1 MRASGRGEEFGQF
14 GQRME
19 GLLAGLYRA
28 ARALTDQQADAEDL
42 VHDTYIRAHEAHE
55 NARFATDE
63 AFRAWV
69 YRIMVNLFRDRYRR
83 RARSPEQSVVPPDE
97 TRAAAE
103 SELAPDDAGDP
114 TRLLERREFAAAVRT
129 AMATLPTE
137 VRLAVTLFF
146 VHDLSYREIAEI
158 TGCPVGTVT
167 SRLSRGREMLRHRLN
182 GAVAPDDDRGTASNI
197 VVRPIRSSI
206 RGVP

>member
-1 MRASGRGEEFGQF
+1 MPASGNNEEF

-19 GLLAGLYRA
+19 RLLAGLYRA

-42 VHDTYIRAHEAHE
+42 VHDTYIRAHDAHN
-55 NARFATDE
+55 NARFATDR

-69 YRIMVNLFRDRYRR
+69 YRIMVNLFRDKYRR
-83 RARSPEQSVVPPDE
+83 RARSPELSAVPRGEP
-97 TRAAAE
+97 RAAAK
-103 SELAPDDAGDP
+103 SELVPDDASDA
-114 TRLLERREFAAAVRT
+114 TELLERKQFAVAVRA

-167 SRLSRGREMLRHRLN
+167 SRLSRGREMLRRRLN
-182 GAVAPDDDRGTASNI
+182 DGFASDDDDRGTASNI
-197 VVRPIRSSI
+197 IVRPIRSSI

>member
-1 MRASGRGEEFGQF
+1 
-14 GQRME
+14 ME
-19 GLLAGLYRA
+19 RLLAGLYRA

-42 VHDTYIRAHEAHE
+42 VHDTYIRAHDAHN
-55 NARFATDE
+55 NARFATDQ

-69 YRIMVNLFRDRYRR
+69 YRIMVNLFRDKCRR
-83 RARSPEQSVVPPDE
+83 RARSPELSAVPRDRD
-97 TRAAAE
+97 TTGK
-103 SELAPDDAGDP
+103 SELVPDDAGDA
-114 TRLLERREFAAAVRT
+114 TELLERKQFAVAVRT

-158 TGCPVGTVT
+158 TGSPVGTVT

-182 GAVAPDDDRGTASNI
+182 DGFASDDDRGTASNI
-197 VVRPIRSSI
+197 IVRPIRSSI

>member
-1 MRASGRGEEFGQF
+1 MRASGQGEEF

-42 VHDTYIRAHEAHE
+42 VHDTYVRAHDAHK
-55 NARFATDE
+55 NARFASDG

-69 YRIMVNLFRDRYRR
+69 YRIMVNLFRDKYRR
-83 RARSPEQSVVPPDE
+83 RSRSPEQSVVLRGEPH
-97 TRAAAE
+97 AAAK
-103 SELAPDDAGDP
+103 SELVPDDAGDP
-114 TRLLERREFAAAVRT
+114 TESLERNEFAAAVRA

-158 TGCPVGTVT
+158 TSCPIGTVT
-167 SRLSRGREMLRHRLN
+167 SRLARGREMLRHQLN
-182 GAVAPDDDRGTASNI
+182 DGFAPDDDRGTASNI
-197 VVRPIRSSI
+197 IVRPIRSSI

>member
-1 MRASGRGEEFGQF
+1 
-14 GQRME
+14 ME
-19 GLLAGLYRA
+19 RPLAGLYRA

-42 VHDTYIRAHEAHE
+42 VHDTYIRAHDAHK
-55 NARFATDE
+55 NARFANNQ

-69 YRIMVNLFRDRYRR
+69 YRIMVNLFRDKYRR
-83 RARSPEQSVVPPDE
+83 RARSPELSAVPRGDPDN
-97 TRAAAE
+97 TAN
-103 SELAPDDAGDP
+103 SELAAGDASDP
-114 TRLLERREFAAAVRT
+114 TESLERKQFAEAVRA
-129 AMATLPTE
+129 AMATLPSE

-167 SRLSRGREMLRHRLN
+167 SRLSRGREMLRQQLN
-182 GAVAPDDDRGTASNI
+182 DDIAPDNAPRATSNVI
-197 VVRPIRSSI
+197 VRPIRSSI

>member
-1 MRASGRGEEFGQF
+1 MRASGQGDEF

-28 ARALTDQQADAEDL
+28 ARALTEQQADAEDL
-42 VHDTYIRAHEAHE
+42 VHDTYIRAHDAHM
-55 NARFATDE
+55 NARFASDE

-69 YRIMVNLFRDRYRR
+69 YRIMVNLFRDKYRR
-83 RARSPEQSVVPPDE
+83 RARSPEQSVVPRSEPDGS
-97 TRAAAE
+97 AK
-103 SELAPDDAGDP
+103 SELVPTDASDP
-114 TRLLERREFAAAVRT
+114 TEFIERKQFAVAVRA

-137 VRLAVTLFF
+137 VRLAITLFF

-167 SRLSRGREMLRHRLN
+167 SRLARGREMLRHRLSD
-182 GAVAPDDDRGTASNI
+182 GFAPHDDRGAASNI
-197 VVRPIRSSI
+197 IVRPIRSSI

>member
-1 MRASGRGEEFGQF
+1 MRASGQGEEF

-42 VHDTYIRAHEAHE
+42 VHDTYIRAHDAHK
-55 NARFATDE
+55 NARFASDE

-69 YRIMVNLFRDRYRR
+69 YRIMVNLFRDKYRR
-83 RARSPEQSVVPPDE
+83 RARSPVQYAVAGGEPHG
-97 TRAAAE
+97 TAK
-103 SELAPDDAGDP
+103 SELVPDDARDP
-114 TRLLERREFAAAVRT
+114 TEFLERKQFAEAVRA

-146 VHDLSYREIAEI
+146 VHDLNYREIAEI

-167 SRLSRGREMLRHRLN
+167 SRLARGREMLRHQLN
-182 GAVAPDDDRGTASNI
+182 DGLAHDDDGGTASNI
-197 VVRPIRSSI
+197 IVRPIRSSI

>member
-1 MRASGRGEEFGQF
+1 
-14 GQRME
+14 ME

-28 ARALTDQQADAEDL
+28 ARALSDQQADAEDL
-42 VHDTYIRAHEAHE
+42 VHDTYVRAHDAHG
-55 NARFATDE
+55 NARFPSDN

-69 YRIMVNLFRDRYRR
+69 YRIMVNLFRDKYRR
-83 RARSPEQSVVPPDE
+83 RARSPKQSVVSRSEPH
-97 TRAAAE
+97 AAAE
-103 SELAPDDAGDP
+103 SALVPDDAGDP
-114 TRLLERREFAAAVRT
+114 TEFVERKQFAVAVRA

-167 SRLSRGREMLRHRLN
+167 SRLARGREMLRNQLN
-182 GAVAPDDDRGTASNI
+182 DGLVPDDKRGTASDLI
-197 VVRPIRSSI
+197 VRPIRRSI